1 MSSQYV
7 SRQPALPS
15 VLPLH
20 SDGPSSTTTD
30 PVRVV
35 AFGGGTGLATLL
47 RGLKRYTRT
56 TDANAAVIESLTA
69 VVAVSD
75 DGGSSGRLR
84 LDLQMLP
91 PGDIRNCLVALA
103 DDEALLSRVFQ
114 HRFTGV
120 NGLDGHSFGNL
131 FLAAMT
137 AVTQDFVEAIKLAS
151 VMLGIRGR
159 ILPATSSNIQLYA
172 EMNDGTFVFGETSI
186 AESPAG
192 VRRVRLMPASAEP
205 LPETLEAIAEA
216 DLIAIG
222 PGSLYTSVIPN
233 LLVNGIPQAIAASGA
248 TKVYVCNL
256 MTQPHETTGY
266 TAADHIRAI
275 YEHAGLPLFDYVM
288 VNRAA
293 LPPQLAA
300 SYAEQH
306 AAPVECDVAEIQ
318 KLGVKLVEGEY
329 IAPGNIAR
337 HAAEAVAAD
346 MLRLAATERAHKT
359 SRSAITAVAA

>member
-7 SRQPALPS
+7 PTQPASPPL
-15 VLPLH
+15 VPLH
-20 SDGPSSTTTD
+20 CHERSAIGSE

-56 TDANAAVIESLTA
+56 IAENAAAIESLTA

-84 LDLQMLP
+84 QDLQMLP

-114 HRFTGV
+114 HRFTGA

-131 FLAAMT
+131 FLAAVT

-172 EMNDGTFVFGETSI
+172 EMNNGTFVFGETSI

-222 PGSLYTSVIPN
+222 PGSLFTSVIPN
-233 LLVNGIPQAIAASGA
+233 LLVNGIPQAIAASSA

-275 YEHAGLPLFDYVM
+275 YDHVGMPLFDYVL

-293 LPPQLAA
+293 VPPQLAA
-300 SYAEQH
+300 MYAEQH
-306 AAPVECDVAEIQ
+306 ATPVQCDVAEIQ
-318 KLGVKLVEGEY
+318 KLGVKLVEGDY

-337 HAAEAVAAD
+337 HEADAVAAD
-346 MLRLAATERAHKT
+346 MLRLAATERARKT
-359 SRSAITAVAA
+359 SRGAITAVAA